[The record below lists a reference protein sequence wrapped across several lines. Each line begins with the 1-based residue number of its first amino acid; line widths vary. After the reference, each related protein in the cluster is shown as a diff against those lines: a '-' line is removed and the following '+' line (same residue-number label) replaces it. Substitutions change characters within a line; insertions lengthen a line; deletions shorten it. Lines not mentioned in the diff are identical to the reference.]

1 MALII
6 FHAGMSKTGSTSIQ
20 EWLAGHLPLLRRR
33 GIQSMRI
40 EQSRPTDP
48 VALVPSTRA
57 NAASKF
63 LPAARDPATRPE
75 VAQRICEELDA
86 HAAHANVLVVS
97 SESYEVFFNDVANTK
112 GDVTSSRN
120 EGHRVDSLVRGPSV
134 LGHLDALAR
143 AHTVRVAYYVRPQHS
158 WLESAWLQW
167 GFRDAR
173 PPDVWLRRQRSK
185 LEYLQISDRVRQ
197 AAPHLSFEM
206 RPFRVDLLEGGHVVS
221 DFARVFLG
229 LGDLAPAATPERW
242 SNRSIPLEMAI
253 ALRDAP
259 RGMFWSSMH
268 DNKVFYPL
276 KKMILQWKIPQTEA
290 AARSRQVLQRYAHAT
305 FEADNQRLVRD
316 LGWNTEYFVPPT
328 EDSEEASDAGLAE
341 LNVLWKSAASVAERQ
356 VLFCALRQLLSATT
370 SSSDSAKRANR
381 AERADVT
388 EGSDSR
394 PRSRGRLP
402 NLRRPRS

>member
-20 EWLAGHLPLLRRR
+20 EWLAAHLSLLRSR

-40 EQSRPTDP
+40 EQARSTDP

-57 NAASKF
+57 NATSKF

-75 VAQRICEELDA
+75 VARRICEELDA
-86 HAAHANVLVVS
+86 HAAHADVLVVS
-97 SESYEVFFNDVANTK
+97 SESYEVFFNDAANAK
-112 GDVTSSRN
+112 GHVT
-120 EGHRVDSLVRGPSV
+120 SV

-143 AHTVRVAYYVRPQHS
+143 AHSVRVAYYVRPQHS

-167 GFRDAR
+167 GFRDLR

-185 LEYLQISDRVRQ
+185 LEYLQISEQVRQ
-197 AAPHLSFEM
+197 SAPHLSFEM
-206 RPFRVDLLEGGHVVS
+206 RPFRVDLLDGGHVVS

-229 LGDLAPAATPERW
+229 LRDLPPASTPERW

-253 ALRDAP
+253 VLRDAP
-259 RGMFWSSMH
+259 PGMFWSNMH

-276 KKMILQWKIPQTEA
+276 KKLILQWDLPQTEVV
-290 AARSRQVLQRYAHAT
+290 ARSRQVLQRYAHAT
-305 FEADNQRLVRD
+305 FESDNQRLLRE
-316 LGWNTEYFVPPT
+316 LGWNTEYFVPPA
-328 EDSEEASDAGLAE
+328 EDSEEAADAGLAA
-341 LNVLWKSAASVAERQ
+341 LNVLWKSAASDAERHA
-356 VLFCALRQLLSATT
+356 LFRALRQLLSTT
-370 SSSDSAKRANR
+370 MSPSDSAKRANR

-402 NLRRPRS
+402 SFRRPRS